1 MAKKVA
7 STISRFS
14 KLLFLYILPIVGVA
28 TFVVTPANA
37 YYHLTYEQASA
48 IINTTNTNIRA
59 ETSANYVKWT
69 DQRTATNQTNKYLQ
83 GGTTLSAL
91 TLSTIDSDPVQ
102 FDGKEYYRKYKN
114 YKKVTET
121 TSLGISQPYV
131 VATFVLTLE
140 NIAED
145 WHLYVLAP
153 YNNTSGSLLK
163 VGYTSWGP
171 ATNGNSSYADVTF
184 YELSSSDY
192 SVTFSY
198 QQYSAG
204 NGQYGYQMGI
214 YDIHLPAG
222 NIGSVNLIYDSTKI
236 NYNFTLA
243 VNGIDGSNLVMTQ
256 IIDQLTQIQ
265 QNQQTIISYQQTIA
279 THIQAITVM
288 SESDSD
294 FISDLHERYQEIYDR
309 ISSFLD
315 DEEGAWDDIYD
326 VVPEPSSIDANDFSI
341 SNLNPHWGEPEFIA
355 NIGQLFNFGLINT
368 MFTLSLVV
376 AFLSYILFGK
386 KA

>member
-1 MAKKVA
+1 MAKKA
-7 STISRFS
+7 GSIISRFS
-14 KLLFLYILPIVGVA
+14 KKLFLYILPIVGVA
-28 TFVVTPANA
+28 TFVATPANA
-37 YYHLTYEQASA
+37 YYRLTYEQASA

-59 ETSANYVKWT
+59 ETSVNYVKWT
-69 DQRTATNQTNKYLQ
+69 DGRTATNQTNKYLQ
-83 GGTTLSAL
+83 GGTTNSAL

-102 FDGKEYYRKYKN
+102 FEGKEYYRKYKN

-153 YNNTSGSLLK
+153 YNNTSGSLVK

-184 YELSSSDY
+184 YELSSADY
-192 SVTFSY
+192 SVTFNY

-204 NGQYGYQMGI
+204 NGQYGYQIGI
-214 YDIHLPAG
+214 FDIHLPAG
-222 NIGSVNLIYDSTKI
+222 NIGSVNLIYDSTKV

-256 IIDQLTQIQ
+256 IIEQLTQIQ

-279 THIQAITVM
+279 NHIAQITTM
-288 SESDSD
+288 SDSDAD
-294 FISDLHERYQEIYDR
+294 FISDLHDRYQEIYDR

-341 SNLNPHWGEPEFIA
+341 SNLNPNWGEPEFIA